1 MKNYG
6 NATKFISCIV
16 IFTVYSCSPIY
27 RFNRLVKCHPYLLD
41 RIESDTVIVDSGKS
55 IDTFFISK
63 TEFDTFYFDR
73 GVRID
78 RFRDTFRIY
87 YRERNCTT
95 FIEKTEIRPTTKI
108 VERQIRQEIE
118 SDRNKEMVRLSL
130 YVILGLFLIGA
141 IRYIFSGLG
150 K

>member
-1 MKNYG
+1 MKNG
-6 NATKFISCIV
+6 NFIRYIV
-16 IFTVYSCSPIY
+16 GFVLLSISSCSPLH

-41 RIESDTVIVDSGKS
+41 RLKSDTVLVDSGKS
-55 IDTFFISK
+55 VDTFFVAE

-73 GVRID
+73 GVRIE

-95 FIEKTEIRPTTKI
+95 YIEKTEIKPTQI
-108 VERQIRQEIE
+108 IERQIRQEVK
-118 SDRNKEMVRLSL
+118 KEQNSKFLKTSI
-130 YVILGLFLIGA
+130 ILVLVLLIIGA
-141 IRYIFSGLG
+141 FRKLFG

>member
-1 MKNYG
+1 MKNG
-6 NATKFISCIV
+6 NFIRYIV
-16 IFTVYSCSPIY
+16 GFALLSISSCSPLY

-41 RIESDTVIVDSGKS
+41 RLKSDTVLVDSGKS
-55 IDTFFISK
+55 VDTFFIAE

-73 GVRID
+73 GVRIE

-95 FIEKTEIRPTTKI
+95 YIEKTEIKPTQI
-108 VERQIRQEIE
+108 IERQIRQEVK
-118 SDRNKEMVRLSL
+118 KEQNSKFLKTSI
-130 YVILGLFLIGA
+130 ILVLVLLIIGA
-141 IRYIFSGLG
+141 FRKLFG

>member
-1 MKNYG
+1 MKNG
-6 NATKFISCIV
+6 NFIRYIV
-16 IFTVYSCSPIY
+16 GFVLLSISSCSPLH

-41 RIESDTVIVDSGKS
+41 RLKSDTVLVDSGKS
-55 IDTFFISK
+55 VDTFFIAE

-73 GVRID
+73 GVRIE

-95 FIEKTEIRPTTKI
+95 YIEKTEIKPTQI
-108 VERQIRQEIE
+108 IERQIRQEVK
-118 SDRNKEMVRLSL
+118 KEQNSKFLKTSI
-130 YVILGLFLIGA
+130 ILVLVLLIIGA
-141 IRYIFSGLG
+141 FRKLFG